1 MSTIVE
7 LTETGWDEQVLGSA
21 TPVLVDVWAPW
32 CIPCKRVTPVIEE
45 LTQEFGPRL
54 IVGKL
59 NADEAPRVTGR
70 YEVLSLPTLLLFA
83 NGEEVGRVVGVP
95 RLDKL
100 RALVEPH
107 LPGE

>member
-1 MSTIVE
+1 MSAIVE
-7 LTETGWDEQVLGSA
+7 LTEDGWDEQVLANPS
-21 TPVLVDVWAPW
+21 PVLVDIWAPW
-32 CIPCKRVTPVIEE
+32 CIPCKRVPPILEE
-45 LTQEFGPRL
+45 LSGELGARL
-54 IVGKL
+54 VVGKL
-59 NADEAPRVTGR
+59 NGDDAPRVLGR

-83 NGEEVGRVVGVP
+83 GGEEVGRVVGVP